1 MMKQAKRN
9 SRILLFLTLAL
20 ATGGFILS
28 SSASLAMLGK
38 RAGMALPFDPSQF
51 LSLVLGV
58 AALLI
63 ISRIPYRLWRE
74 YALPVFI
81 TAVLLT
87 LAVFLPVIGFSH
99 NGARRWLSLGPL
111 SFQPAELLKFA
122 FVIYFASWLSTSRE
136 RLATFR
142 LGFIPYFLIIG
153 ILGAI
158 LFMQP
163 DTGTFLIILTASL
176 AMFIAAGGRLLHLG
190 YLSLVVL
197 ASLGLL
203 LVARP
208 YTRERL
214 ITFIDR
220 SYDTYG
226 SSYQITQSL
235 IAIGSGGITGRGYG
249 QSIQKFNYLPESIGD
264 SVFAVVGEELGFIGS
279 LALICAF
286 LLFVL
291 FGLKVAACAPDSFGR
306 LLVVG
311 FIIIVAAGAFINIAA
326 MLGIIPLTGV
336 PLTFVSHGGTALF
349 FSLAGMGVALNVSRH
364 QHS

>member
-122 FVIYFASWLSTSRE
+122 FVIYFASWLSTS
-136 RLATFR
+136 
-142 LGFIPYFLIIG
+142 
-153 ILGAI
+153 
-158 LFMQP
+158 
-163 DTGTFLIILTASL
+163 
-176 AMFIAAGGRLLHLG
+176 
-190 YLSLVVL
+190 
-197 ASLGLL
+197 
-203 LVARP
+203 
-208 YTRERL
+208 RERL